1 MCKSSFNLFY
11 INFVGFQLLFP
22 LSDGNLGIKYEK
34 KSIKPY
40 RLIMSANNMM
50 LIFFSL
56 SMTYFVSNK

>member
-1 MCKSSFNLFY
+1 MCKSLFHLFY
-11 INFVGFQLLFP
+11 IDFVGFQLLFP
-22 LSDGNLGIKYEK
+22 LLDGNLGIKYEK

-56 SMTYFVSNK
+56 VSNK